1 MFEHKTQ
8 AQEIVL
14 AGAGGCM
21 RELIWQIQEA
31 NRQQEHFHI
40 VGYVDREKPQGETG
54 VVVGGELI
62 RYLGDDDVLL
72 QRESDTDVVI
82 SVGAPALRQKIAEKL
97 KHNPRLHFPSLI
109 LGNTALCED
118 VVMGEG
124 CIVSMDARIST
135 NVRLGNFVFLNT
147 GSKIC
152 HDGRVGDFVTLGPNA
167 VLAGAVTVGEGSE
180 ICLGAKV
187 IQGIRIGAHT
197 VAGAGSVVI
206 RDVESD
212 CTVVG
217 VPAKQIRKREIQG

>member
-1 MFEHKTQ
+1 MV
-8 AQEIVL
+8 QEIVL

-31 NRQQEHFHI
+31 NRKQERFRI
-40 VGYVDREKPQGETG
+40 IGYVDCEKPQEEAG
-54 VVVGGELI
+54 VRVGGELI

-72 QRESDTDVVI
+72 RSESDTNVVI
-82 SVGAPALRQKIAEKL
+82 SVGAPALRRKIAEKL
-97 KHNPRLHFPSLI
+97 KQNPQLHFPLLI
-109 LGNTALCED
+109 LGNTAVCED
-118 VVMGEG
+118 AVMGEG

-135 NVRLGNFVFLNT
+135 NVRLGKFVFLNT

-167 VLAGAVTVGEGSE
+167 VLAGAVTVGDGSE

-187 IQGIRIGAHT
+187 IQGIRIGSHV

-206 RDVESD
+206 RDTESD
-212 CTVVG
+212 CTVAG
-217 VPAKQIRKREIQG
+217 VPAKRIEKRKKLCM